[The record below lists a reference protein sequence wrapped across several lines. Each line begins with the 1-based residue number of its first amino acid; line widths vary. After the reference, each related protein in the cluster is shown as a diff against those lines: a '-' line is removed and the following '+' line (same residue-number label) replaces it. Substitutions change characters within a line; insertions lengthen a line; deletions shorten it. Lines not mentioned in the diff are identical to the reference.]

1 VKTTVGVKFAMGKIA
16 ERARLLLGV
25 VSIALLAG
33 CATGPNANPRDPWEP
48 YNRDMTK
55 FNEAVDGAIL
65 KPAATAYKTVTP
77 GVVRTGISNFF
88 GNLTQPWTALN
99 GALQLKGEVAAVSF
113 LRFSVN
119 FFFGFGGVLDLA
131 SEIHLDRYQ
140 EDFGQTLGR
149 WGVPTGPYFVL
160 PIYGPSTLRDA
171 MAFGVE
177 SQADPVGQVNDGP
190 VREGLYVVRALEV
203 RANLLRAGDVL
214 NEAAL
219 DKYTFSRDI
228 FLQRRESQVF
238 DGLAP
243 EPRDEPVEQ

>member
-1 VKTTVGVKFAMGKIA
+1 MKTIVGWQFAMKRIA
-16 ERARLLLGV
+16 ERARLLVGILGIV
-25 VSIALLAG
+25 LLAG
-33 CATGPNANPRDPWEP
+33 CATGPNANPKDPWEP

-55 FNEAVDGAIL
+55 FNEAVDGALL

-77 GVVRTGISNFF
+77 AVVRTGISNFF

-171 MAFGVE
+171 TAFGVE
-177 SQADPVGQVNDGP
+177 SQADLVGQLNDGT
-190 VREGLYVVRALEV
+190 VREGLYVLRALEL

-214 NEAAL
+214 DEAAL
-219 DKYTFSRDI
+219 DKYTFARDI
-228 FLQRRESQVF
+228 FLQRRESLVF

-243 EPRDEPVEQ
+243 EPKDEPVE

>member
-1 VKTTVGVKFAMGKIA
+1 VKTTVGLQFAIKKIA
-16 ERARLLLGV
+16 ERTRLLVGILG
-25 VSIALLAG
+25 IAILAG

-55 FNEAVDGAIL
+55 FNEAVDGAVL

-190 VREGLYVVRALEV
+190 VRESLYVVRALEL

-214 NEAAL
+214 DEAAL
-219 DKYTFSRDI
+219 DKYTFARDI

-243 EPRDEPVEQ
+243 EPKDEPVEQ

>member
-1 VKTTVGVKFAMGKIA
+1 VNPAAGLQFANGKVA
-16 ERARLLLGV
+16 ERIRLMVGAFV
-25 VSIALLAG
+25 IALMAG
-33 CATGPNANPRDPWEP
+33 CATGPNANPKDPWEP

-55 FNEAVDGAIL
+55 FNEAVDSAVL

-77 GVVRTGISNFF
+77 AVVRTGVSNFF

-113 LRFSVN
+113 LRFSFN

-177 SQADPVGQVNDGP
+177 SQADPVGQLNDGT
-190 VREGLYVVRALEV
+190 VRESLYVVRALEL

-214 NEAAL
+214 DEAAL

-243 EPRDEPVEQ
+243 EPKDEPVEQ

>member
-1 VKTTVGVKFAMGKIA
+1 MKTIVGWQFAMKRIA
-16 ERARLLLGV
+16 ERTRLLVGILGIV
-25 VSIALLAG
+25 LLAG
-33 CATGPNANPRDPWEP
+33 CATGPNANPKDPWEP

-55 FNEAVDGAIL
+55 FNEAVDGALL

-77 GVVRTGISNFF
+77 AVVRTGISNFF

-171 MAFGVE
+171 TAFGVE
-177 SQADPVGQVNDGP
+177 SQADLVGQLNDGT
-190 VREGLYVVRALEV
+190 VREGLYVLRALEL

-214 NEAAL
+214 DEAAL
-219 DKYTFSRDI
+219 DKYTFARDI
-228 FLQRRESQVF
+228 FLQRRESLVF

-243 EPRDEPVEQ
+243 EPKDEPVE